1 MGQEANSSGNK
12 TKSDGSKKA
21 VAAVNNPS
29 NQYTDSIDPKI
40 LEVDYL
46 IQIMDNKELLNIVLS
61 NHLKSVVDRNNIYT
75 DNVINQI
82 SEIASSQI
90 NSIKDN
96 DYETIKED
104 IEAILV
110 SAYEPLEDIV

>member
-1 MGQEANSSGNK
+1 
-12 TKSDGSKKA
+12 
-21 VAAVNNPS
+21 
-29 NQYTDSIDPKI
+29 
-40 LEVDYL
+40 
-46 IQIMDNKELLNIVLS
+46 MDNKELLNIVLS